1 MPAVKS
7 AILVASREPPG
18 IFVEVTPPELDDD
31 TPPEREPAPDIP
43 PVIKL
48 GIISVYDLIPAS
60 ENGITQTSGNGDVV
74 SNFNC
79 PVYGMLDF
87 AQQVKQIVRD
97 TARDGGFRGVLA
109 SG

>member
-1 MPAVKS
+1 MTSEQAAAAISLLSGSLPSYAVGTPYVPRDMVAQIHKGE
-7 AILVASREPPG
+7 AI
-18 IFVEVTPPELDDD
+18 
-31 TPPEREPAPDIP
+31 
-43 PVIKL
+43 
-48 GIISVYDLIPAS
+48 IPAS
-60 ENGITQTSGNGDVV
+60 ENGISQTSGNGDVV
-74 SNFNC
+74 INFNG